1 MTHSDT
7 SRSATHLPPRS
18 RAAESVTAALL
29 HRAPCAAT
37 GWSVARTSPASGI
50 VPAVQSVL
58 HRSVVLGSALLRSAL
73 LRSAL
78 LLLSLSGCAPTAA
91 RRNALVPPPAGMQS
105 VVMRSMDYVGRA
117 RLMETGEMNLFEALR
132 RVRADLFRP
141 RDAMG
146 VSSDDALPAVYV
158 NDVHQGD
165 ISALRG
171 FATEVVRDVQLVR
184 SIDTALRFGRAHP
197 AGALIVRLQVR

>member
-18 RAAESVTAALL
+18 RAAEPVTAALL

-37 GWSVARTSPASGI
+37 GWPVARTSPASGI
-50 VPAVQSVL
+50 VPTVQRVL
-58 HRSVVLGSALLRSAL
+58 HRSILLRSAL

-91 RRNALVPPPAGMQS
+91 RRNALVPPPASMQS

-146 VSSDDALPAVYV
+146 GSSDDALPAVYV

-184 SIDTALRFGRAHP
+184 SIDTSLRFGRAHP
-197 AGALIVRLQVR
+197 AGALIVRLQLR